1 MRRAGRDRKKTGHR
15 SVWVSMKVGLDTNN
29 FSKLLKDLKR
39 ALRIGQNVMEGSVLM
54 KE

>member
-1 MRRAGRDRKKTGHR
+1 MRRVGRDREKTGHR
-15 SVWVSMKVGLDTNN
+15 SVWVSVKVGLDTTN

-39 ALRIGQNVMEGSVLM
+39 ALRIGQNIMERSVLM